1 VKKKAR
7 RKNKKRLYL
16 RTLMFV
22 VIGLLV
28 VALLGG
34 GYLLLRRHEV
44 TPPSVST
51 PTPKAEVNNN
61 SQSPEYWTSFT
72 DLFSGTGWL
81 DQAQTTLAHDT
92 SGMVLTFAPD
102 LEWQKLGDCQ
112 DSNIASICQQIDE
125 ANKKDEAGPHCLT
138 DGRCLSLQD
147 GKISYK
153 KKVVPL
159 PLTSDEQLVNIAIA
173 PLGERWVVAGVKV
186 IAPEQYQPLAW
197 WFDGSN
203 FSAINLAGRVS
214 NYLGQ
219 LGIGG
224 SPDNFLILYSAKDG
238 LAWQVKGEEIR
249 DISYYFGFRVNN
261 GGFKPAILK
270 VNLSDETLWFVF
282 DRSASQA
289 RLLKFWQNGS
299 PWIEAM
305 TDLSFKLP
313 VPSMAAIFTVNSLTP
328 LTLRAKLVNSEG
340 QSSVWL
346 LTDNGFVLPPQ
357 ASQVTSVNLTGYNT
371 AKPKII
377 GAIVA
382 DMLGGW
388 SQFNNQ
394 LFLSTDGQT
403 WQPVNLGQRI
413 NFPSPAD
420 SLWWRWQVS
429 PTANKQ
435 WSPCLKTITINYYR
449 VK

>member
-1 VKKKAR
+1 
-7 RKNKKRLYL
+7 
-16 RTLMFV
+16 M
-22 VIGLLV
+22 
-28 VALLGG
+28 
-34 GYLLLRRHEV
+34 
-44 TPPSVST
+44 
-51 PTPKAEVNNN
+51 
-61 SQSPEYWTSFT
+61 
-72 DLFSGTGWL
+72 
-81 DQAQTTLAHDT
+81 
-92 SGMVLTFAPD
+92 
-102 LEWQKLGDCQ
+102 
-112 DSNIASICQQIDE
+112 
-125 ANKKDEAGPHCLT
+125 
-138 DGRCLSLQD
+138 
-147 GKISYK
+147 
-153 KKVVPL
+153 
-159 PLTSDEQLVNIAIA
+159 
-173 PLGERWVVAGVKV
+173 
-186 IAPEQYQPLAW
+186 
-197 WFDGSN
+197 
-203 FSAINLAGRVS
+203 
-214 NYLGQ
+214 
-219 LGIGG
+219 
-224 SPDNFLILYSAKDG
+224 
-238 LAWQVKGEEIR
+238 QV
-249 DISYYFGFRVNN
+249 D
-261 GGFKPAILK
+261 
-270 VNLSDETLWFVF
+270 LSDETLWFVF